1 MKKLR
6 WIEEKCKAPQCNYCT
21 RVCPKGVLSIAGG
34 ELQYCT
40 QCNPKYAVCV
50 KACMNNALR
59 IDKNGIIQV
68 IPEKCDGCGACVSE
82 CKTSGIKLKKNKKG
96 MKVSVKCDLC
106 SSLKLSNPICVT
118 FCPHGALEVYEVEE
132 DISEAKKEHESEE
145 FYEKGFE
152 PHFIGEGKD
161 IPTIRYREPLSP
173 ESIDKRFSAP
183 FSFGVL
189 EFPPPGKDAR
199 LVDEYGRVKIFDV
212 EDLGRTYCISFP
224 KLFSDDWKLAEYVKH
239 FTIMKVADEYL
250 SAFLTPPEY
259 FNLEM
264 RSKAINKVKLIA
276 RDILNRLEPTLD
288 PEKKES
294 IAEIVAIDTI
304 GFGAIEYFWM
314 RDRENLEEIEIDH
327 PLREILVYHRKHGRC
342 ITNLRFTSDRS
353 FKKVMNAILRPL
365 GKSLDMIHPV
375 VDAQLPDGS
384 RLHAQIA
391 PASLTGATASI
402 RLFGSDPWTYTK
414 IMNAG
419 TVDAELG
426 AFLWMAIELKKSQM
440 IITGA
445 PATGKT
451 SLLSSLLV
459 FIPAGERVISV
470 EEEINELRFYDK
482 FINWIP
488 LIGVYQE
495 RKDEAMR
502 KGEEVARLRTSM
514 DQITNSLRMRPD
526 RIVLGELRGSEAREL
541 FSGANW
547 GISFMTTLHSK
558 EVGTAVVK
566 RIHGPPM
573 KVPSDMLSM
582 LDIIITLSTDVE
594 KKRRVI
600 QCSEVNWRSR
610 GEIPDEIEG
619 MLGKDTIPTKMR
631 DQVWREGEEV
641 GFLNKLYEFN
651 EKKSE
656 LESVRRYPSKTL
668 NKYAQSF
675 NLTEGELRDEFK
687 RRAQVLNYLA
697 NNGITNFFDVGKVI
711 HAYYNTPRN
720 KREEFMPR
728 IKSILK

>member
-6 WIEEKCKAPQCNYCT
+6 WSEEKCKAPECDYCT

-40 QCNPKYAVCV
+40 QCNPRYAVCM
-50 KACMNNALR
+50 KACMNNALKV
-59 IDKNGIIQV
+59 DKNGVIHV

-82 CKTSGIKLKKNKKG
+82 CKAGGIKLKRNKRG
-96 MKVSVKCDLC
+96 MKVSMKCDLC

-118 FCPHGALEVYEVEE
+118 FCPYGALEVYEVEE
-132 DISEAKKEHESEE
+132 DISESKGEHEAEE
-145 FYEKGFE
+145 FYEKRFE
-152 PHFIGEGKD
+152 PHFIGEGKG

-173 ESIDKRFSAP
+173 ESIEKRFSAP
-183 FSFGVL
+183 FSFGIL
-189 EFPPPGKDAR
+189 DFPPPNKKAK
-199 LVDEYGRVKIFDV
+199 LIDEYGKVKIYEID
-212 EDLGRTYCISFP
+212 DLGRAYCISFP

-259 FNLEM
+259 FDLET
-264 RSKAINKVKLIA
+264 RAKSLNRVKLIA
-276 RDILNRLEPTLD
+276 RDIINRLEPTLD

-294 IAEIVAIDTI
+294 IAEIVAVDTI

-314 RDRENLEEIEIDH
+314 RDKENLEEIEIDH
-327 PLREILVYHRKHGRC
+327 PLREILVYHRRYGRC
-342 ITNLRFTSDRS
+342 ITNLRFTGDRS

-384 RLHAQIA
+384 RLHAQIS
-391 PASLTGATASI
+391 PAALTGATASI

-414 IMNAG
+414 IMNVG
-419 TVDAELG
+419 TADAELG
-426 AFLWMAIELKKSQM
+426 AFLWMAIELKTSQM

-488 LIGVYQE
+488 LIGVYKE
-495 RKDEAMR
+495 RKEEAMR
-502 KGEEVARLRTSM
+502 KGEEVSRLRTSM

-526 RIVLGELRGSEAREL
+526 RIVLGELRGKEASEL

-558 EVGTAVVK
+558 EIGTAVVK
-566 RIHGPPM
+566 RIHSPPM
-573 KVPSDMLSM
+573 KVSTDVVSM

-594 KKRRVI
+594 KRRRVI
-600 QCSEVNWRSR
+600 QCSELNWRSR
-610 GEIPDEIEG
+610 GELPEEIEG
-619 MLGKDTIPTKMR
+619 MIQKDKIPPKIR
-631 DQVWREGEEV
+631 AQLWKEGEEV
-641 GFLNKLYEFN
+641 GFLNKLYEFDP
-651 EKKSE
+651 KRGE
-656 LESVRRYPSKTL
+656 LESVGEYPSKTL
-668 NKYAQSF
+668 NKYAQTFDLS
-675 NLTEGELRDEFK
+675 EEELRDEFK
-687 RRAQVLNYLA
+687 RRAHILDYLA
-697 NNGITNFFDVGKVI
+697 KNGITNFFDVGKVI
-711 HAYYNTPRN
+711 HAYYNTPKN
-720 KREEFMPR
+720 KREEFIPT
-728 IKSILK
+728 IKRILK